1 MRSITIVIFLFIP
14 LFSICQ
20 VKKTDL
26 VLFANKLT
34 ELSKKNIVIRSKNAT
49 KYQKYLEVLAN
60 AKQLPLS
67 YYVPA
72 KKPND

>member
-1 MRSITIVIFLFIP
+1 MRSITIFIFLLIP

-20 VKKTDL
+20 VKKTDS
-26 VLFANKLT
+26 VLLAKKLK
-34 ELSKKNIVIRSKNAT
+34 ELSKKNVVIHSGNAI
-49 KYQKYLEVLAN
+49 KYEKYLEVLAN
-60 AKQLPLS
+60 SKQLPLT

>member
-14 LFSICQ
+14 LFSACQ
-20 VKKTDL
+20 IKKADS
-26 VLFANKLT
+26 VLFAKKLK
-34 ELSKKNIVIRSKNAT
+34 ELSRKNIVIHSGNAI
-49 KYQKYLEVLAN
+49 KYQKYLEVVAN